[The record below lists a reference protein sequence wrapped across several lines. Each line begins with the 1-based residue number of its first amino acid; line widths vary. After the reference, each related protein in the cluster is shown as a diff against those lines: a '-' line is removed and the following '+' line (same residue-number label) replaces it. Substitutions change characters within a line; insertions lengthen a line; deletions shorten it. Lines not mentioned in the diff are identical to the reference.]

1 MYSGLW
7 TKPFFLQ
14 FIVFIVFFF
23 FSIWSQKY
31 LFNLQFHRVLGKVL
45 MLQHCASKSY
55 LTKLFPHFFLL
66 LTSQR
71 LIQIT
76 RLLMPTWSAERR
88 WSSLWGTSSSC
99 EEGRR
104 RWCRPT
110 PWCRATTSSSAR
122 KCCRSSPAMS
132 LVYYLWSAAG
142 GGVVSKHWEHCLPS
156 GELGTTAFS
165 LGVSSLRSR
174 GRPGIWAAAYA
185 LARVEM
191 RTNNSIKMQ
200 SSPLLPI
207 ITVRMSKKFLK
218 TIKGAE
224 IGCLSCKWCEVMR
237 TWSSRSAVG
246 V

>member
-1 MYSGLW
+1 MTAFSILFYFTALPIINLKCGYHTQCTPGYGQNL
-7 TKPFFLQ
+7 FFFNLL
-14 FIVFIVFFF
+14 FLLFFFF

-55 LTKLFPHFFLL
+55 LTKLFPYFFLL
-66 LTSQR
+66 LTSEQR
-71 LIQIT
+71 IQIT

-88 WSSLWGTSSSC
+88 WSSLWGRSSSC

-122 KCCRSSPAMS
+122 KCCRGSPAIS

-174 GRPGIWAAAYA
+174 GRPGIWAAAYS

-191 RTNNSIKMQ
+191 RTTNSIKMQ
-200 SSPLLPI
+200 SSPLFPFI
-207 ITVRMSKKFLK
+207 NIS
-218 TIKGAE
+218 G
-224 IGCLSCKWCEVMR
+224 
-237 TWSSRSAVG
+237 
-246 V
+246 

>member
-1 MYSGLW
+1 
-7 TKPFFLQ
+7 
-14 FIVFIVFFF
+14 
-23 FSIWSQKY
+23 
-31 LFNLQFHRVLGKVL
+31 
-45 MLQHCASKSY
+45 
-55 LTKLFPHFFLL
+55 
-66 LTSQR
+66 
-71 LIQIT
+71 
-76 RLLMPTWSAERR
+76 MPTWSAERR

-207 ITVRMSKKFLK
+207 NNISGLRWECLRSFWRQKKYHQGRKRAVKVVNNVKWWEPGVLDQLSGFRERMCSLWRNFYSHVLLHADLTAWKDTHL
-218 TIKGAE
+218 
-224 IGCLSCKWCEVMR
+224 
-237 TWSSRSAVG
+237 
-246 V
+246 